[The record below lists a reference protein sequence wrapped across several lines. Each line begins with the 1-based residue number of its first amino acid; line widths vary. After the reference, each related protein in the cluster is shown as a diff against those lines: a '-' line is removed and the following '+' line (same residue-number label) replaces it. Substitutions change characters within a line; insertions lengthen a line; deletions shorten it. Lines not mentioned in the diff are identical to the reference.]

1 MQDIKNSTVEDY
13 DPEKVLNLDEDN
25 TTNFAVFGE
34 NTLIL
39 DDTSADLTE
48 VDEDTYVFQ
57 NANDEIRSLKQG
69 DYFAF
74 LGANDQLILAKIGE
88 ISVDGTTVTVRSDS
102 SADLEEIFDVIKIDA
117 ESDGDSATFDDS
129 DMVLF
134 QPRQEQHYEY
144 FGKDKTEVYW
154 VHFTGSNVKNILRR
168 YDIPLD
174 TPVFY
179 SGTSAIYAY
188 LFEEMIN
195 ELQTCR
201 TGYEELLTMY
211 LQQILILVQRI
222 RLERRPSVNTHIQEE
237 MEYARR
243 YFNEHYNEQINIEE
257 YAESRNMSVSW
268 FQRNFKQIVNC
279 SPMQYLLTI
288 RMNNAASLLESTDYS
303 MAEIST
309 IVGYDNP
316 LYFSRL
322 FKKQNRVSPSEYR
335 KLVSRK
341 G

>member
-1 MQDIKNSTVEDY
+1 MYINSGYLNNSRVPFKDKSKPLLVGSCGTYRLQTVKKLPTWRPRGRLDY
-13 DPEKVLNLDEDN
+13 QLL
-25 TTNFAVFGE
+25 
-34 NTLIL
+34 
-39 DDTSADLTE
+39 
-48 VDEDTYVFQ
+48 YVVSGKAHF
-57 NANDEIRSLKQG
+57 
-69 DYFAF
+69 YF
-74 LGANDQLILAKIGE
+74 D
-88 ISVDGTTVTVRSDS
+88 
-102 SADLEEIFDVIKIDA
+102 DA
-117 ESDGDSATFDDS
+117 ERIVTAGH
-129 DMVLF
+129 MVLF

-144 FGKDKTEVYW
+144 FGTDKTEVYW

-179 SGTSAIYAY
+179 SGTSVIYAY
-188 LFEEMIN
+188 LFKEMIN

-211 LQQILILVQRI
+211 LRQILILVQRI

-303 MAEIST
+303 MAEISA